1 VSVARTKN
9 EPARAP
15 NSSTNN
21 GTPEMSWRDEVLDT
35 IASEFSDVTDV
46 AQLTRIVL
54 RLTLAAVLGFVLGF
68 EREQQGK
75 AAGVRTHMLVAIGSA
90 MFVLIPQQTGIVPA
104 DMSRVIQGL
113 VAGVG
118 FLCAGTILKQ
128 GKDESHVQGLT
139 TAAGLWMTA
148 AIGMACGLG
157 REATALLSALLALA
171 VLSLVPRLVSLIER
185 AVGDKNADD
194 AKASSRVIA
203 SPDNEDTRGR

>member
-1 VSVARTKN
+1 
-9 EPARAP
+9 
-15 NSSTNN
+15 
-21 GTPEMSWRDEVLDT
+21 MSWRDEVLDT
-35 IASEFSDVTDV
+35 LASEFSDVSDV

-54 RLTLAAVLGFVLGF
+54 RLTLAGALGFVLGF

-90 MFVLIPQQTGIVPA
+90 MFVLVPQQAGIAPA

-157 REATALLSALLALA
+157 REVTAVASSLLALA
-171 VLSLVPRLVSLIER
+171 VLALVPRLVSLIER
-185 AVGDKNADD
+185 VAGGPKKND
-194 AKASSRVIA
+194 
-203 SPDNEDTRGR
+203 DTRQH

>member
-1 VSVARTKN
+1 
-9 EPARAP
+9 
-15 NSSTNN
+15 
-21 GTPEMSWRDEVLDT
+21 MSWRDEILDT
-35 IASEFSDVTDV
+35 LASEFSDVGDV

-54 RLTLAAVLGFVLGF
+54 RLTLAGVLGFVLGF

-157 REATALLSALLALA
+157 REVTAVTSALLALA
-171 VLSLVPRLVSLIER
+171 VLALVPRLVGLIER
-185 AVGDKNADD
+185 APGQPKADGDAARAGGQDSGD
-194 AKASSRVIA
+194 APRH
-203 SPDNEDTRGR
+203 

>member
-1 VSVARTKN
+1 
-9 EPARAP
+9 
-15 NSSTNN
+15 
-21 GTPEMSWRDEVLDT
+21 MSWRDEVLAT
-35 IASEFSDVTDV
+35 IASEFSDAADV

-54 RLTLAAVLGFVLGF
+54 RLTLAGALGFVLGF

-157 REATALLSALLALA
+157 RELTAVLSALLALA
-171 VLSLVPRLVSLIER
+171 VLALVPHFVR
-185 AVGDKNADD
+185 ATEQVVGSPNGNDKQRAAVPADD
-194 AKASSRVIA
+194 
-203 SPDNEDTRGR
+203 EDDGHKR

>member
-1 VSVARTKN
+1 MA
-9 EPARAP
+9 
-15 NSSTNN
+15 
-21 GTPEMSWRDEVLDT
+21 WHDQVLDT
-35 IASEFSDVTDV
+35 LAAEFSDVGDV

-54 RLTLAAVLGFVLGF
+54 RLTLAAALGFALGF

-118 FLCAGTILKQ
+118 FLCAGTILKH
-128 GKDESHVQGLT
+128 GKDEQQVQGLT

-157 REATALLSALLALA
+157 RETTAILSTLLALA
-171 VLSLVPRLVSLIER
+171 VLSLVPRVVSVLEQFTGPR
-185 AVGDKNADD
+185 TAPPENAVD
-194 AKASSRVIA
+194 SHRIPA
-203 SPDNEDTRGR
+203 SPDDPPLR

>member
-1 VSVARTKN
+1 
-9 EPARAP
+9 
-15 NSSTNN
+15 
-21 GTPEMSWRDEVLDT
+21 MSWRDEVLDT
-35 IASEFSDVTDV
+35 IASEFSDAGDV

-54 RLTLAAVLGFVLGF
+54 RLTLAGALGFALGF

-90 MFVLIPQQTGIVPA
+90 LFVLIPQQTGIVPA

-157 REATALLSALLALA
+157 REVTAVASALLALA
-171 VLSLVPRLVSLIER
+171 VLALVPRLVSLVER
-185 AVGDKNADD
+185 VSGPKKQNGSGKDG
-194 AKASSRVIA
+194 SR
-203 SPDNEDTRGR
+203 RH

>member
-1 VSVARTKN
+1 MA
-9 EPARAP
+9 
-15 NSSTNN
+15 
-21 GTPEMSWRDEVLDT
+21 WWDEVADT
-35 IASEFSDVTDV
+35 IASEFSDVGDV
-46 AQLTRIVL
+46 AQLTRILV
-54 RLTLAAVLGFVLGF
+54 RLLLAAVLGFARGF

-90 MFVLIPQQTGIVPA
+90 LFVLVPQQTGIVPA

-128 GKDESHVQGLT
+128 GKDEQQVQGLT

-157 REATALLSALLALA
+157 REVTAVVSALLALFVFA
-171 VLSLVPRLVSLIER
+171 LVPRLVEMFER
-185 AVGDKNADD
+185 MVGPPSGDD
-194 AKASSRVIA
+194 EGKRRVIA
-203 SPDNEDTRGR
+203 SPEDETRR

>member
-1 VSVARTKN
+1 MT
-9 EPARAP
+9 P
-15 NSSTNN
+15 NWLQQI
-21 GTPEMSWRDEVLDT
+21 GET
-35 IASEFSDVTDV
+35 IATEFSDLPD
-46 AQLTRIVL
+46 AGQATRVML
-54 RLTLAAVLGFVLGF
+54 RLLLAALLGGLLGI
-68 EREQQGK
+68 EREQKGK

-90 MFVLIPQQTGIVPA
+90 MFVLVPQQTGIVPA

-157 REATALLSALLALA
+157 RELTAVLSALLAFA
-171 VLSLVPRLVSLIER
+171 VLALVPRLVDLIER
-185 AVGDKNADD
+185 VSGPRKQDESGKDG
-194 AKASSRVIA
+194 
-203 SPDNEDTRGR
+203 GRH

>member
-1 VSVARTKN
+1 MAWWDAVA
-9 EPARAP
+9 
-15 NSSTNN
+15 
-21 GTPEMSWRDEVLDT
+21 DT
-35 IASEFSDVTDV
+35 VAAEFSDVGDV
-46 AQLTRIVL
+46 AQLTRIVV
-54 RLTLAAVLGFVLGF
+54 RLVLAAVLGFALGF

-90 MFVLIPQQTGIVPA
+90 MFVLIPQQSGIEPA

-128 GKDESHVQGLT
+128 GRRDEQEQHVQGLT

-157 REATALLSALLALA
+157 RELTAVLSTLLALA
-171 VLSLVPRLVSLIER
+171 VLALVPHFVKAIER
-185 AVGDKNADD
+185 VVGPPAGDDKR
-194 AKASSRVIA
+194 RVIV
-203 SPDNEDTRGR
+203 PPGDDKR

>member
-1 VSVARTKN
+1 
-9 EPARAP
+9 
-15 NSSTNN
+15 
-21 GTPEMSWRDEVLDT
+21 MSWTAEVLDT
-35 IASEFSDVTDV
+35 IAAEFSDVGDV
-46 AQLTRIVL
+46 AQFARIVV
-54 RLTLAAVLGFVLGF
+54 RLMLAAVLGFMLGF

-128 GKDESHVQGLT
+128 GRDEHQVQGLT

-157 REATALLSALLALA
+157 REVTAVLSALLALA
-171 VLSLVPRLVSLIER
+171 VLALVPRLVDLVER
-185 AVGDKNADD
+185 MVGPRRGGDGG
-194 AKASSRVIA
+194 SGESPRVIA
-203 SPDNEDTRGR
+203 SPDEKPPR

>member
-1 VSVARTKN
+1 MR
-9 EPARAP
+9 
-15 NSSTNN
+15 
-21 GTPEMSWRDEVLDT
+21 WHDEVLDT
-35 IASEFSDVTDV
+35 LTAEFSDVGDI

-68 EREQQGK
+68 EREQRGK
-75 AAGVRTHMLVAIGSA
+75 AAGARTHMLVAIGSA

-128 GKDESHVQGLT
+128 GKDEQQVQGLT

-157 REATALLSALLALA
+157 REATAVLSALLALV
-171 VLSLVPRLVSLIER
+171 VLALVPRLVSLFERVVGPPHIENGDGTDR
-185 AVGDKNADD
+185 AH
-194 AKASSRVIA
+194 ASPRVIA
-203 SPDNEDTRGR
+203 SADDSTRR

>member
-1 VSVARTKN
+1 
-9 EPARAP
+9 
-15 NSSTNN
+15 
-21 GTPEMSWRDEVLDT
+21 MSWHAEVLDT

-54 RLTLAAVLGFVLGF
+54 RLMLAAVLGFVLGF

-171 VLSLVPRLVSLIER
+171 VLSLVPRLVGLIER
-185 AVGDKNADD
+185 VVGPPRDKPRD
-194 AKASSRVIA
+194 R
-203 SPDNEDTRGR
+203 

>member
-1 VSVARTKN
+1 
-9 EPARAP
+9 
-15 NSSTNN
+15 
-21 GTPEMSWRDEVLDT
+21 MSWWDE
-35 IASEFSDVTDV
+35 IAATVAAEFSDVGDI
-46 AQLTRIVL
+46 AQLTRIMVRLVL
-54 RLTLAAVLGFVLGF
+54 ASVLGFALGF

-90 MFVLIPQQTGIVPA
+90 LFVLVPQQAGIEPA

-128 GKDESHVQGLT
+128 GRDEQHVQGLT

-157 REATALLSALLALA
+157 REVTAVLSALLALA
-171 VLSLVPRLVSLIER
+171 VLSLVPHVVKAVER
-185 AVGDKNADD
+185 AVGPPSGSNGK
-194 AKASSRVIA
+194 RVIVR
-203 SPDNEDTRGR
+203 PGGDDGGDDTDKR